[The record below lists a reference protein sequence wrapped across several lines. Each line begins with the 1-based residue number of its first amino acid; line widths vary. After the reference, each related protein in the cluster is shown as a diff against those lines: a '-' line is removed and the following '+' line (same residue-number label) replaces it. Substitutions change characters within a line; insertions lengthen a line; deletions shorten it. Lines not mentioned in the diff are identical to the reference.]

1 MRGKNN
7 ENKLEK
13 IEVISQPVFLETYKT
28 KKIKRLGSG
37 RISIWND
44 ANFKNALKL
53 AKENPNS
60 WILFNKFQ
68 CSEGIYAQKN
78 HERHKI
84 KWWFKRYKK
93 TNMLDNYFLEVR
105 QKDSFEL
112 AFLSYQQLGEEE

>member
-1 MRGKNN
+1 MQINQ
-7 ENKLEK
+7 LEK
-13 IEVISQPVFLETYKT
+13 VEVISQPVFLETYKVE
-28 KKIKRLGSG
+28 KINRFGSG
-37 RISIWND
+37 RVSIWND
-44 ANFKNALKL
+44 EYFNKALKL

-93 TNMLDNYFLEVR
+93 QNNLDNYFLEVR
-105 QKDSFEL
+105 QRDSFEL
-112 AFLSYQQLGEEE
+112 AFLSYQNIQE